1 MTRQTPEETQ
11 PVSTPTLDTLIAS
24 SCDIPSAPPVVTDLM
39 SAMADPM
46 AGAEQIAGVIAR
58 DPTLVAQ
65 LLRVANSPFYG
76 RRGQVGSVE
85 AAVMTLGFHAV
96 RNLVVALSTRGVYGE
111 FAGLTRALWDHANAV
126 AQASGAIA
134 KRVGRVSVEDAMAAG
149 LLHDLG
155 MVLLLRADPDG
166 YDAMVAEVADVDA
179 LATAERAHF
188 GFDHGDAGAAVVLHW
203 SLPES
208 LVAVVG
214 AVHCLERV
222 AEEAAPVVRL
232 AGCVTLADGL
242 CGERGL
248 APLGPPVGW
257 DGSAALALLA
267 NEVDLE
273 ALRAVVDESLSH
285 VEGVPM

>member
-1 MTRQTPEETQ
+1 M
-11 PVSTPTLDTLIAS
+11 STPTLDTLIAG
-24 SCDIPSAPPVVTDLM
+24 SCDIPSAPPVVTELM
-39 SAMADPM
+39 AAMADPM
-46 AGAEQIAGVIAR
+46 AGAEQIAAVIAR

-134 KRVGRVSVEDAMAAG
+134 KSVGRVSVEDAMAAG

-155 MVLLLRADPDG
+155 MVLLLRADEAG
-166 YDAMVAEVADVDA
+166 YTALVEGVSDVDA
-179 LATAERAHF
+179 LAAAERTRF

-203 SLPES
+203 SLPET

-222 AEEAAPVVRL
+222 AEEGAPVSRL
-232 AGCVTLADGL
+232 AACVTLADGL

-248 APLGPPVGW
+248 APLPPPAGW
-257 DGSAALALLA
+257 DGSAALALFDDA
-267 NEVDLE
+267 VDLE
-273 ALRAVVDESLSH
+273 GLREVVDKSLSQT
-285 VEGVPM
+285 EGVPM

>member
-1 MTRQTPEETQ
+1 MSP
-11 PVSTPTLDTLIAS
+11 PTLDTLIAG

-39 SAMADPM
+39 SAMSNPM
-46 AGAEQIAGVIAR
+46 AGAEQIATVISR

-76 RRGQVGSVE
+76 RRGQVASVE

-96 RNLVVALSTRGVYGE
+96 RNLVVALATRGVYGK
-111 FAGLTRALWDHANAV
+111 FSGLTRALWDHANAV

-134 KRVGRVSVEDAMAAG
+134 RSIGRVSVEDAFAAG

-155 MVLLLRADPDG
+155 MVLLLRADEVG
-166 YDAMVAEVADVDA
+166 YTEIVEGASDVVA
-179 LATAERAHF
+179 LAAAERAHF

-222 AEEAAPVVRL
+222 VEEPAPVVRL
-232 AGCVTLADGL
+232 AACVTLADGL
-242 CGERGL
+242 CCEHG
-248 APLGPPVGW
+248 LGPLPPPSGW
-257 DGSAALALLA
+257 DGSDAIALLEGDGDMQA
-267 NEVDLE
+267 MRQ
-273 ALRAVVDESLSH
+273 AVDESLSQTD
-285 VEGVPM
+285 GVPM

>member
-1 MTRQTPEETQ
+1 MTIPSFEENQ
-11 PVSTPTLDTLIAS
+11 PVSTPTLDTLIAG

-46 AGAEQIAGVIAR
+46 VGAEQIAAVIAR

-76 RRGQVGSVE
+76 RRGQVASVE

-126 AQASGAIA
+126 AQVSGAIA
-134 KRVGRVSVEDAMAAG
+134 KHVGRVSVEDALAAG

-155 MVLLLRADPDG
+155 MVLLLRADEAGYTALVEEVPD
-166 YDAMVAEVADVDA
+166 VIA
-179 LATAERAHF
+179 LAAAERERF

-214 AVHCLERV
+214 AIHCLERV
-222 AEEAAPVVRL
+222 AEDEVNIARL
-232 AGCVTLADGL
+232 AACITLADGL

-248 APLGPPVGW
+248 APLPPPAGW
-257 DGSAALALLA
+257 DGSDALALLDGGA
-267 NEVDLE
+267 DLGSLREVVE
-273 ALRAVVDESLSH
+273 ESLSH
-285 VEGVPM
+285 ADGVPM

>member
-1 MTRQTPEETQ
+1 MTTLFMETQ
-11 PVSTPTLDTLIAS
+11 PVPTPTLDTLIAG

-46 AGAEQIAGVIAR
+46 VGAKEVAAVIAR

-76 RRGQVGSVE
+76 RRGQVASVA

-179 LATAERAHF
+179 LATAERAQF

-203 SLPES
+203 SLPET

-222 AEEAAPVVRL
+222 AEEAPPVARL
-232 AGCVTLADGL
+232 AACITLADGL
-242 CGERGL
+242 CGERGF
-248 APLGPPVGW
+248 APLPPPAGW
-257 DGSAALALLA
+257 DGSAALALLDDA
-267 NEVDLE
+267 VDLE
-273 ALRAVVDESLSH
+273 SLRAVVDESLSH
-285 VEGVPM
+285 AEGIPM

>member
-1 MTRQTPEETQ
+1 VT
-11 PVSTPTLDTLIAS
+11 TPTLDTLITD

-46 AGAEQIAGVIAR
+46 AGAEQIAAVIAR

-76 RRGQVGSVE
+76 RRGQVASVA

-126 AQASGAIA
+126 ALASGAIA
-134 KRVGRVSVEDAMAAG
+134 KGVGRVSVDDAVAAG

-155 MVLLLRADPDG
+155 MVLLLRADEAGYSALVEETPD
-166 YDAMVAEVADVDA
+166 VVA
-179 LATAERAHF
+179 LAAAERARF

-203 SLPES
+203 ALPES

-214 AVHCLERV
+214 AIHCLERV
-222 AEEAAPVVRL
+222 AEDEPSIVRL
-232 AGCVTLADGL
+232 AACVTLADGL

-248 APLGPPVGW
+248 APLPPPAGW
-257 DGSAALALLA
+257 DGGDALAILDG
-267 NEVDLE
+267 EVDLE
-273 ALRAVVDESLSH
+273 SLREVVEESLSQM
-285 VEGVPM
+285 ERMPM

>member
-1 MTRQTPEETQ
+1 M
-11 PVSTPTLDTLIAS
+11 STPTLDILIAG

-46 AGAEQIAGVIAR
+46 AGAEQIAAVVSR

-76 RRGQVGSVE
+76 RRGQVGSVA

-111 FAGLTRALWDHANAV
+111 FAGLTRLLWDHANAV
-126 AQASGAIA
+126 AQVAGAIA
-134 KRVGRVSVEDAMAAG
+134 KRVGRVSVEDAMATG

-155 MVLLLRADPDG
+155 MVLLLRSDEAG
-166 YDAMVAEVADVDA
+166 YTALVEGVSDVDA
-179 LATAERAHF
+179 LAIAERARF

-203 SLPES
+203 SLPET
-208 LVAVVG
+208 LVAAVG

-222 AEEAAPVVRL
+222 AEEGAPVARL
-232 AGCVTLADGL
+232 AACITLADGI
-242 CGERGL
+242 CGERGF
-248 APLGPPVGW
+248 APLPPPAGW
-257 DGSAALALLA
+257 DGSAALALLDNA
-267 NEVDLE
+267 VDLE
-273 ALRAVVDESLSH
+273 SLRGIAEETLSQSMQ
-285 VEGVPM
+285 VPI

>member
-1 MTRQTPEETQ
+1 
-11 PVSTPTLDTLIAS
+11 VSTPTLDTLIAD
-24 SCDIPSAPPVVTDLM
+24 SCDIPSAPPVVTEIM

-46 AGAEQIAGVIAR
+46 VGAEQIAAVIAR

-134 KRVGRVSVEDAMAAG
+134 KGIGRVSVEDAFAAG

-155 MVLLLRADPDG
+155 MVLLLRADEAGYTALVEGGPD
-166 YDAMVAEVADVDA
+166 VVA
-179 LATAERAHF
+179 LAAVERAHF

-222 AEEAAPVVRL
+222 AEEPAPVVRL
-232 AGCVTLADGL
+232 AACITLADGL
-242 CGERGL
+242 CCERGL
-248 APLGPPVGW
+248 APLPPPVGW
-257 DGSAALALLA
+257 DGSAALSLLDD
-267 NEVDLE
+267 EVDLE
-273 ALRAVVDESLSH
+273 TLRAVADESLSH
-285 VEGVPM
+285 AQGVPM

>member
-1 MTRQTPEETQ
+1 
-11 PVSTPTLDTLIAS
+11 VSSPTLDTLIAG

-46 AGAEQIAGVIAR
+46 AGAEQIAAVIAR

-111 FAGLTRALWDHANAV
+111 FSGLTRTLWDHANAV

-134 KRVGRVSVEDAMAAG
+134 KSVGRVSVEDAMAAG

-155 MVLLLRADPDG
+155 MVLLLRADEAGYTALVDG
-166 YDAMVAEVADVDA
+166 ASDVDA
-179 LATAERAHF
+179 LAAAERGQF

-222 AEEAAPVVRL
+222 AEEGAPIARL
-232 AGCVTLADGL
+232 AACITLADGL
-242 CGERGL
+242 CCERGL
-248 APLGPPVGW
+248 APLPPPVGW
-257 DGSAALALLA
+257 DGSASLALLDDA
-267 NEVDLE
+267 VDLDF
-273 ALRAVVDESLSH
+273 LREVVNESLSH
-285 VEGVPM
+285 TERVPM

>member
-1 MTRQTPEETQ
+1 M
-11 PVSTPTLDTLIAS
+11 STPTLDTLIAG

-39 SAMADPM
+39 AAMANPM
-46 AGAEQIAGVIAR
+46 TDAQQIAAVIAR

-76 RRGQVGSVE
+76 RRGQVASVE

-111 FAGLTRALWDHANAV
+111 FTGLTRTLWDHANAV

-134 KRVGRVSVEDAMAAG
+134 KHVGKISVEDALAAG

-155 MVLLLRADPDG
+155 MVLLLRADPPG
-166 YDAMVAEVADVDA
+166 YEALVAGAGDVIA
-179 LATAERAHF
+179 LAAAERARF

-214 AVHCLERV
+214 AVHCLTRV
-222 AEEAAPVVRL
+222 AEEGAPVTRL
-232 AGCVTLADGL
+232 AACVTLADGL

-248 APLGPPVGW
+248 APVGPPPGW
-257 DGSAALALLA
+257 DGGGALELLNHGVALD
-267 NEVDLE
+267 E
-273 ALRAVVDESLSH
+273 LRAVVEESLSQAQ
-285 VEGVPM
+285 GIPM